1 METYFV
7 IPTRAVNGPR
17 GRLPFPTGHIKA
29 ADGGATGGQCPDG
42 EVRPGQASFSLEW
55 ACAPPLGWWS
65 CSRGRHSLKPSP
77 SPPHPPDVPGETPA
91 QGDAPRQARSG
102 GVGRP
107 WRGAL

>member
-77 SPPHPPDVPGETPA
+77 SPPPPPKTCPAKLQHKATPHVRPETA
-91 QGDAPRQARSG
+91 G
-102 GVGRP
+102 
-107 WRGAL
+107 